1 MHQVL
6 VVDDE
11 PLVRLTLKNMCDWEA
26 VGFFFAAEAAHGKQA
41 LETILAN
48 PAIDIV
54 ILDITMP
61 VMNGLEVIQH
71 LRGCEHPPEILIL
84 SCHNEFEFVRQAFKS
99 GVHDYVLKSEMEP
112 DTMLAH
118 LQAIAQRIDATRPRP
133 KSDGDTL
140 IEQKHLRRR
149 FLRDLIS
156 GQPLPDL
163 FAAAAQF
170 GMQRPDA
177 SFCVAAVS
185 IQHFEHIRERYQAAP
200 GTALV
205 EQVLDC
211 MAQVLDRQSLGDAI
225 SVAEDRYAL
234 LFAFDDVASAS
245 LERMAECVREIE
257 QALRHY
263 LDIAICSRLS
273 RIEQGMRS
281 IPQLYQ
287 EATQPA
293 LESRIVKRAKRYV
306 HEHFHDSELC
316 LCEISEFV
324 GITKNH
330 LSHQFAKETG
340 EHLRDYIHRV
350 RIEEAKR
357 RFRQDDV
364 KVYEVCYDV
373 GYKNVES
380 FSRMFKKL
388 TGQSPNLF
396 SQQTP
401 DMSMPPAP

>member
-11 PLVRLTLKNMCDWEA
+11 PLVRLALKNMRDWEEF
-26 VGFFFAAEAAHGKQA
+26 GFFFAAEAAHGKQA
-41 LETILAN
+41 LEILQGN

-61 VMNGLEVIQH
+61 VMNGLEVIQQLH
-71 LRGCEHPPEILIL
+71 ACEHPPEILIL

-112 DTMLAH
+112 ETMLAH
-118 LQAIAQRIDATRPRP
+118 LQTIANRLDAVCPR
-133 KSDGDTL
+133 SGAHGDAL
-140 IEQKHLRRR
+140 IEQKYLRRR

-156 GQPLPDL
+156 GQSTPDL
-163 FAAAAQF
+163 LVAPLQT
-170 GMQRPDA
+170 GIQRDDA
-177 SFCVAAVS
+177 YFCVAAVNV
-185 IQHFEHIRERYQAAP
+185 QQFDHIRQRYQAAP
-200 GTALV
+200 GAAFV
-205 EQVLDC
+205 EQALDC
-211 MAQVLDRQSLGDAI
+211 MAQVLDRQALGEAI
-225 SVAEDRYAL
+225 SLTEDRYAL
-234 LFAFDDVASAS
+234 LFALDALNAASG
-245 LERMAECVREIE
+245 ERIAECVKEIE

-263 LDIAICSRLS
+263 LDMTISFRIS
-273 RIEQGMRS
+273 RIEQGVRS
-281 IPQLYQ
+281 IPLLYL
-287 EATQPA
+287 EATQPL

-306 HEHFHDSELC
+306 QEHFHDPELC
-316 LCEISEFV
+316 LSEISEFV

-340 EHLRDYIHRV
+340 EHLRDYIHRL

-357 RFRQDDV
+357 RFQKGDV

-396 SQQTP
+396 SQQT
-401 DMSMPPAP
+401 SEEHVF

>member
-11 PLVRLTLKNMCDWEA
+11 PLVRLTLKNMRDWEA
-26 VGFFFAAEAAHGKQA
+26 FGFFFAAEAAHGKQA
-41 LETILAN
+41 LEAIEAN

-61 VMNGLEVIQH
+61 VMNGLEVIQQLH
-71 LRGCEHPPEILIL
+71 AREHPPEILIL
-84 SCHNEFEFVRQAFKS
+84 SCHNEFEFARQALKA

-112 DTMLAH
+112 ATMLAH
-118 LQAIAQRIDATRPRP
+118 LQAIAARIDATRPRP
-133 KSDGDTL
+133 KADGDTL

-156 GQPLPDL
+156 GQPIPDL
-163 FAAAAQF
+163 LAAAAQF
-170 GMQRPDA
+170 GIQRHDA
-177 SFCVAAVS
+177 YFSVTAVS
-185 IQHFEHIRERYQAAP
+185 IQQFEHIRQRYQAAS
-200 GTALV
+200 GNALV

-211 MAQVLDRQSLGDAI
+211 MAQVLDRQSLGEAI
-225 SVAEDRYAL
+225 SLAEDRYAI
-234 LFAFDDVASAS
+234 LFAFEDATPARV
-245 LERMAECVREIE
+245 ERMAECVKEIE

-263 LDIAICSRLS
+263 LDIVICFRLS
-273 RIEQGMRS
+273 HIEQGMRS
-281 IPQLYQ
+281 IPLLYQ
-287 EATQPA
+287 EAAQPA

-306 HEHFHDSELC
+306 QEHFHDSELC
-316 LCEISEFV
+316 LSEISEFV

-357 RFRQDDV
+357 RFRQEDV

-380 FSRMFKKL
+380 FSRMFKKI

-396 SQQTP
+396 SHQT
-401 DMSMPPAP
+401 

>member
-11 PLVRLTLKNMCDWEA
+11 PLVRLALKNMCEWERF
-26 VGFFFAAEAAHGKQA
+26 GFFFAAEAAHGKQA
-41 LETILAN
+41 LEIIQAN
-48 PAIDIV
+48 SAIDIV

-61 VMNGLEVIQH
+61 VMNGLEVIQQLH
-71 LRGCEHPPEILIL
+71 ASEHPPEILIL

-99 GVHDYVLKSEMEP
+99 GVHDYVLKSEMDPEI
-112 DTMLAH
+112 MLTH
-118 LQAIAQRIDATRPRP
+118 LQAIATRLDATRPQ
-133 KSDGDTL
+133 SAAHGDTL
-140 IEQKHLRRR
+140 IKQKYLRRC
-149 FLRDLIS
+149 FLGDLIS
-156 GQPLPDL
+156 GQPPSDFLGASSALD
-163 FAAAAQF
+163 
-170 GMQRPDA
+170 MQRHDA
-177 SFCVAAVS
+177 CFCVAAVN
-185 IQHFEHIRERYQAAP
+185 IQHFDHVRQRYQAAP
-200 GTALV
+200 AAV
-205 EQVLDC
+205 FIEQVLDC
-211 MAQVLDRQSLGDAI
+211 MAQVLDRQSLGEAI
-225 SVAEDRYAL
+225 SLAEDRYAI
-234 LFAFDDVASAS
+234 LFV
-245 LERMAECVREIE
+245 LEDAGSTSGERIAECMKELE

-263 LDIAICSRLS
+263 LDLAISFRLS
-273 RIEQGMRS
+273 RIEQGMHS
-281 IPQLYQ
+281 IPLLYQ
-287 EATQPA
+287 EAAQPI
-293 LESRIVKRAKRYV
+293 LESRIVKRAKRYIQ
-306 HEHFHDSELC
+306 EHFHDSELC
-316 LCEISEFV
+316 LREISEFV

-396 SQQTP
+396 SQQTL
-401 DMSMPPAP
+401 

>member
-11 PLVRLTLKNMCDWEA
+11 PLVRLTLKNMRDWEA
-26 VGFFFAAEAAHGKQA
+26 FGFFFAAEAAHGKQA
-41 LETILAN
+41 LEIIQAN

-61 VMNGLEVIQH
+61 VMNGLEVIQQLH
-71 LRGCEHPPEILIL
+71 ASEHPPEILIL

-112 DTMLAH
+112 ETMLAH
-118 LQAIAQRIDATRPRP
+118 LQAIAKRIDATRPRP
-133 KSDGDTL
+133 KSDGDAL
-140 IEQKHLRRR
+140 LEQKYQRRR
-149 FLRDLIS
+149 FLRDLIT
-156 GQPLPDL
+156 GQPTPDL
-163 FAAAAQF
+163 LASAAPF
-170 GMQRPDA
+170 SLHRPDA
-177 SFCVAAVS
+177 WFCVAAVS
-185 IQHFEHIRERYQAAP
+185 IQQFEHIRQRYQAVP

-205 EQVLDC
+205 EQALDC
-211 MAQVLDRQSLGDAI
+211 MTQVLDRQALGEAI

-234 LFAFDDVASAS
+234 LFAFDDAAAAS
-245 LERMAECVREIE
+245 LQRMTENIKEIE

-263 LDIAICSRLS
+263 LDMTVVSRLS
-273 RIEQGMRS
+273 RIEQGIRA
-281 IPQLYQ
+281 IPLLYQ
-287 EATQPA
+287 EAAQPA

-306 HEHFHDSELC
+306 QEHFSDPELC
-316 LCEISEFV
+316 LREISEFV

-350 RIEEAKR
+350 RIEEAKQ

-396 SQQTP
+396 SQQT
-401 DMSMPPAP
+401 S